1 MSERAA
7 PVRRILY
14 RGQIFE
20 AELRALAAQRGIA
33 FEAAADT
40 DAVVRALP
48 GADALWITP
57 STYAAAIPQA
67 IAAQRG
73 ALRWIGLT
81 SAGYDAVVS
90 LGIAPGVVT
99 TYASGV
105 YGPVVAEHALALLLA
120 SVRRFPATFERHRAH
135 VWDRELSG
143 TLRSVG
149 DMTVAIVGF
158 GAIGQHLARC
168 LRPLGAR
175 IIGVNRS
182 GAPDPLADEMAR
194 VDTLPAVL
202 ARSDAV
208 VLAVTLDASTRGL
221 IDARAFAAMRP
232 GTVLVNVARGGIVD
246 ASALRAAI
254 ADGTVRGA
262 GLDVTDPEPLAPDDA
277 LWDAPDTLITPHIA
291 GFGNRALGTRLV
303 ALFARNLDHLA
314 AGEPLEGAID

>member
-1 MSERAA
+1 MSAGAA
-7 PVRRILY
+7 PVRRILF

-20 AELRALAAQRGIA
+20 DELRALAGRRGIA

-40 DAVVRALP
+40 AAVVRALP

-67 IAAQRG
+67 VAAQRG

-81 SAGYDAVVS
+81 SAGYDAVLS
-90 LGIAPGVVT
+90 LGVAPGVVT
-99 TYASGV
+99 TYAAGV

-120 SVRRFPATFERHRAH
+120 AVRRLPAAFDRQRAH
-135 VWDRELSG
+135 VWDRDISG

-149 DMTVAIVGF
+149 DMSVAIVGF
-158 GAIGQHLARC
+158 GAIGQHLARA
-168 LRPLGAR
+168 LRPLGAH

-182 GAPDPLADEMAR
+182 GAQDPLADEMAS
-194 VDTLPAVL
+194 VETLHAVL

-208 VLAVTLDASTRGL
+208 VLALTLDASTRGL
-221 IDARAFAAMRP
+221 IDARAFAAMRR

-246 ASALRAAI
+246 AGALRAAI

-262 GLDVTDPEPLAPDDA
+262 GLDVTDPEPLAPGDA
-277 LWDAPDTLITPHIA
+277 LWDATDTLVTPHVA
-291 GFGNRALGTRLV
+291 GFGSRALGARLV
-303 ALFARNLDHLA
+303 ALFERNLDHLA
-314 AGEPLEGAID
+314 AGEPLEGAIG